1 MKLDDETQDAVRLAI
16 DSHRAC
22 AHDSAMLCHALILS
36 ELAMRRGYPVT
47 SDEEL
52 EACGYFIADVT
63 LENLI
68 LKGYVEVAG
77 VSEEGELMVG
87 LTEAGMSAVE
97 YLEERDEDGI
107 DG

>member
-1 MKLDDETQDAVRLAI
+1 MKLDDTTQECIRAAI
-16 DSHRAC
+16 ASHRAC
-22 AHDSAMLCHALILS
+22 VHEDPVLCHALILS
-36 ELAMRRGYPVT
+36 ELAMRRGYPAN

-52 EACGYFIADVT
+52 EACGHYIADVT

-77 VSEEGELMVG
+77 VSEDGELLVG

-97 YLEERDEDGI
+97 DIEKRIEENGTD
-107 DG
+107 